1 MNIRNCEM
9 KDASNFL
16 NMLLALDNETKFMLL
31 EPGERRND
39 VTRTKSM
46 IEQSIKGDT
55 LLLVADIDG
64 EIVGFLSAQ
73 KGVPKRIRHSAYI
86 VIGIREAY
94 RGMGIGSKFFSE
106 LDLWAKDNNISRLEL
121 TVMCSNTI
129 AKDLYEKNG
138 FVVEGIKRNS
148 ILLDGEY
155 IDEYYMAKLY

>member
-31 EPGERRND
+31 EPGERPND
-39 VTRTKSM
+39 ITRTKSM
-46 IEQSIKGDT
+46 IEQSIKGDN
-55 LLLVADIDG
+55 LLLVADIDS

-73 KGVPKRIRHSAYI
+73 RGVPKKIKHSAYI
-86 VIGIREAY
+86 VIGIRETY
-94 RGMGIGSKFFSE
+94 RGKGIGSKFFSE

-121 TVMCSNTI
+121 TVMCPNTI